1 MVFKIADFLIPTLVG
16 GITGYYAFMF
26 ISPGWSM
33 MLAMLVGM
41 LVGMAAQIPVM
52 LIGMPLFGA
61 FEIMLPAMA
70 AGMLSGMLNG
80 MLAAEFV
87 LPGGVAFLLGS
98 GIGVLVI
105 LYVQRQ
111 NRKLKGEVT

>member
-1 MVFKIADFLIPTLVG
+1 MIFKIADFLIPTIVG
-16 GITGYYAFMF
+16 GITGYFAFLF
-26 ISPGWSM
+26 VSPGWNM

-61 FEIMLPAMA
+61 FEIMLPAMS
-70 AGMLSGMLNG
+70 AGMASGMVSG
-80 MLAAEFV
+80 MLAAKFV
-87 LPGGVAFLLGS
+87 LPGGASFLFGS

-105 LYVQRQ
+105 LYVQIQ
-111 NRKLKGEVT
+111 NRKLQGEVR